1 MNKHRFYIRPG
12 RILLLLLSSALVL
25 FIVSACRSTK
35 TKYGPPAYY
44 QNEPVEKYGVPVSE

>member
-1 MNKHRFYIRPG
+1 MNKPKIHIRPG
-12 RILLLLLSSALVL
+12 RIFLLVLSSALVL

-35 TKYGPPAYY
+35 TKYGAPAYY